1 MNRSITF
8 RYISVLSVL
17 LSAFIAIADCY
28 INSAIS
34 TSMLSNPSSTSS
46 TSSTS
51 IRKKNV
57 VKKNNS
63 YRRKFANENEKYL
76 YGNYLVTL
84 RKLKRTINCNKIFNN
99 MTELTKDATEAAEAI
114 IASGGT
120 GGTGGTSGTS
130 YKSNGDTR
138 DIKGIADDIY
148 FNIMNNT
155 IINNDQYIA
164 KSISLAN
171 IKIDVSTVK
180 YIQISTKNDTI
191 TIELDKNNDNS
202 KNTDNGFI
210 NYDLG
215 KIDSLISAISILM
228 NLLNIH

>member
-1 MNRSITF
+1 MNRAITI
-8 RYISVLSVL
+8 RYISVLLVL
-17 LSAFIAIADCY
+17 LSAIVAIADCY
-28 INSAIS
+28 INSAV
-34 TSMLSNPSSTSS
+34 SM
-46 TSSTS
+46 S
-51 IRKKNV
+51 IENTRKKNI
-57 VKKNNS
+57 VKKGNA
-63 YRRKFANENEKYL
+63 YHRKFANENEKYL

-84 RKLKRTINCNKIFNN
+84 RKFKRTINYNKIFNN
-99 MTELTKDATEAAEAI
+99 MTEQTKEVAGA
-114 IASGGT
+114 GGD
-120 GGTGGTSGTS
+120 S
-130 YKSNGDTR
+130 R

-148 FNIMNNT
+148 FNIKNNT

-202 KNTDNGFI
+202 KNTDSGFI

>member
-1 MNRSITF
+1 MNRAITI
-8 RYISVLSVL
+8 RYISVLLVL
-17 LSAFIAIADCY
+17 LSAIVAVADCY
-28 INSAIS
+28 INSLVSMSSQGSQGSPIS
-34 TSMLSNPSSTSS
+34 FST
-46 TSSTS
+46 
-51 IRKKNV
+51 RKKNI
-57 VKKNNS
+57 VKKGNT
-63 YRRKFANENEKYL
+63 YHRKFANENEKYL

-84 RKLKRTINCNKIFNN
+84 RKFKRTINYNKIFNN
-99 MTELTKDATEAAEAI
+99 MTEQTKEAVGVAGVA
-114 IASGGT
+114 GT
-120 GGTGGTSGTS
+120 GGDS
-130 YKSNGDTR
+130 R

-148 FNIMNNT
+148 FNIKNNT
-155 IINNDQYIA
+155 VINNDQYIA

-202 KNTDNGFI
+202 KNTDSGFI

>member
-1 MNRSITF
+1 MSSQGSQGTQG
-8 RYISVLSVL
+8 SQGSQG
-17 LSAFIAIADCY
+17 S
-28 INSAIS
+28 
-34 TSMLSNPSSTSS
+34 PSSSS
-46 TSSTS
+46 T
-51 IRKKNV
+51 RKKNI
-57 VKKNNS
+57 VKKGNA
-63 YRRKFANENEKYL
+63 YHRKFANENEKYL

-84 RKLKRTINCNKIFNN
+84 RKFKRTINYNKIFNN
-99 MTELTKDATEAAEAI
+99 MTEQSNEAAAVAGVE
-114 IASGGT
+114 SK
-120 GGTGGTSGTS
+120 
-130 YKSNGDTR
+130 YKK
-138 DIKGIADDIY
+138 DIKGVADDIY
-148 FNIMNNT
+148 FNIKNNT

-202 KNTDNGFI
+202 KNTDSGFI

>member
-1 MNRSITF
+1 MNRAITI
-8 RYISVLSVL
+8 RYISVLLVL
-17 LSAFIAIADCY
+17 LSAIVAIADCY
-28 INSAIS
+28 INSAV
-34 TSMLSNPSSTSS
+34 SMSIPSSQSS
-46 TSSTS
+46 SNT
-51 IRKKNV
+51 RKKNI
-57 VKKNNS
+57 VKNKKDTQ
-63 YRRKFANENEKYL
+63 YRKFANENEKYL
-76 YGNYLVTL
+76 YGNYLVAL
-84 RKLKRTINCNKIFNN
+84 RKCKRTINYSKLFNN
-99 MTELTKDATEAAEAI
+99 ISEITKDTRDE
-114 IASGGT
+114 
-120 GGTGGTSGTS
+120 
-130 YKSNGDTR
+130 R

-148 FNIMNNT
+148 LNIKNNT

-171 IKIDVSTVK
+171 IKIDVSSVK

-191 TIELDKNNDNS
+191 TIELDKNNDNHIS

>member
-1 MNRSITF
+1 MIGLSISYIITRTMNRAITI
-8 RYISVLSVL
+8 RYISVLLVL
-17 LSAFIAIADCY
+17 LSAIVAIADCY
-28 INSAIS
+28 INSAV
-34 TSMLSNPSSTSS
+34 SMSIPSSQSS
-46 TSSTS
+46 SNT
-51 IRKKNV
+51 RKKNI
-57 VKKNNS
+57 VKNKKDTQ
-63 YRRKFANENEKYL
+63 YRKFANENEKYL
-76 YGNYLVTL
+76 YGNYLVAL
-84 RKLKRTINCNKIFNN
+84 RKCKRTINYSKLFNN
-99 MTELTKDATEAAEAI
+99 ISEITKDAKDTTE
-114 IASGGT
+114 
-120 GGTGGTSGTS
+120 
-130 YKSNGDTR
+130 TR

-148 FNIMNNT
+148 LNIKNNT

-171 IKIDVSTVK
+171 IKIDVSSVK

-202 KNTDNGFI
+202 KNTDSGFI

>member
-1 MNRSITF
+1 MNRAITI
-8 RYISVLSVL
+8 RYISVLLVL
-17 LSAFIAIADCY
+17 LSAIVAVADCY
-28 INSAIS
+28 INSLVYMS
-34 TSMLSNPSSTSS
+34 LHGSQGSPSSPSS
-46 TSSTS
+46 SNT
-51 IRKKNV
+51 RKKSI
-57 VKKNNS
+57 VKKGNA
-63 YRRKFANENEKYL
+63 YHRKFANENEKYL

-84 RKLKRTINCNKIFNN
+84 RKFKRTINYNKIFNN
-99 MTELTKDATEAAEAI
+99 MTEQTKGSVGAV
-114 IASGGT
+114 GGV
-120 GGTGGTSGTS
+120 GGVGAR
-130 YKSNGDTR
+130 DTR
-138 DIKGIADDIY
+138 DINGIADIADDIY
-148 FNIMNNT
+148 FNIKNNT

-191 TIELDKNNDNS
+191 TIELDKNNDNA
-202 KNTDNGFI
+202 KNTEGGFI

>member
-1 MNRSITF
+1 MNRAITF

-17 LSAFIAIADCY
+17 LSAFIAVADCY

-120 GGTGGTSGTS
+120 SGTS

-191 TIELDKNNDNS
+191 TIELDKNNDNL

>member
-1 MNRSITF
+1 MNRAITI
-8 RYISVLSVL
+8 RYISILLVL
-17 LSAFIAIADCY
+17 LSAIVAVADCY
-28 INSAIS
+28 INSLV
-34 TSMLSNPSSTSS
+34 SMSSQGSQGSQGFPSSPSS
-46 TSSTS
+46 SNT
-51 IRKKNV
+51 RKKSI
-57 VKKNNS
+57 VKKGNA
-63 YRRKFANENEKYL
+63 YHRKFANENEKYL

-84 RKLKRTINCNKIFNN
+84 RKFKRTINYNKIFNN
-99 MTELTKDATEAAEAI
+99 MTEQTKGSVGARDARNI
-114 IASGGT
+114 NGIA
-120 GGTGGTSGTS
+120 
-130 YKSNGDTR
+130 D
-138 DIKGIADDIY
+138 IADDIY
-148 FNIMNNT
+148 FNIKNNT

-191 TIELDKNNDNS
+191 TIELDKNNDNA
-202 KNTDNGFI
+202 KNTEGGFI

>member
-1 MNRSITF
+1 MIGLSIVYIITRTMNRAITI
-8 RYISVLSVL
+8 RYISVLLVL
-17 LSAFIAIADCY
+17 LSAIVAIADCY
-28 INSAIS
+28 INSAV
-34 TSMLSNPSSTSS
+34 SM
-46 TSSTS
+46 S
-51 IRKKNV
+51 ILNTRKKNI
-57 VKKNNS
+57 VKNKKDTQ
-63 YRRKFANENEKYL
+63 YRKFANENEKYL
-76 YGNYLVTL
+76 YGNYLVAL
-84 RKLKRTINCNKIFNN
+84 RKCKRTINYSKLFNN
-99 MTELTKDATEAAEAI
+99 ISEITKDTTE
-114 IASGGT
+114 
-120 GGTGGTSGTS
+120 
-130 YKSNGDTR
+130 TR

-148 FNIMNNT
+148 INIKNNT

-171 IKIDVSTVK
+171 IKIDVSSVK

-191 TIELDKNNDNS
+191 TIELDKNNDNHIS

>member
-1 MNRSITF
+1 MNRAITI
-8 RYISVLSVL
+8 RYISVLFIL
-17 LSAFIAIADCY
+17 LSAIVAIADCY
-28 INSAIS
+28 INSLVSMS
-34 TSMLSNPSSTSS
+34 TTPSSQSS
-46 TSSTS
+46 PST
-51 IRKKNV
+51 RKKNI
-57 VKKNNS
+57 VKKGNA
-63 YRRKFANENEKYL
+63 YHRKFANENEKYL

-84 RKLKRTINCNKIFNN
+84 RNFKRTINYNKIFNN
-99 MTELTKDATEAAEAI
+99 MTEQSNEAVALATKDM
-114 IASGGT
+114 
-120 GGTGGTSGTS
+120 
-130 YKSNGDTR
+130 R

-148 FNIMNNT
+148 FNINNNT

-191 TIELDKNNDNS
+191 TIELDKNNDNL
-202 KNTDNGFI
+202 KNTEGGFI

-228 NLLNIH
+228 NLINIH

>member
-1 MNRSITF
+1 MNRAITI
-8 RYISVLSVL
+8 RYISVLLVL
-17 LSAFIAIADCY
+17 LSAIVAVADCY
-28 INSAIS
+28 INSAVSMSTQGSPGSSSSPIS
-34 TSMLSNPSSTSS
+34 SST
-46 TSSTS
+46 
-51 IRKKNV
+51 RKKNI
-57 VKKNNS
+57 VKKGNA
-63 YRRKFANENEKYL
+63 YHPKFANENEKYL

-84 RKLKRTINCNKIFNN
+84 RKFKRIINYNKIFNN
-99 MTELTKDATEAAEAI
+99 MTEQTKESVGAVGADR
-114 IASGGT
+114 
-120 GGTGGTSGTS
+120 
-130 YKSNGDTR
+130 DTR

-148 FNIMNNT
+148 FNINNM

-180 YIQISTKNDTI
+180 YIHIFTKNDTI

-202 KNTDNGFI
+202 KNTEVGFI